1 MVCTQSLGLLVL
13 ISLAQPGN
21 AAALNPISR
30 VVQLMEGLIKKTE
43 SDGKAEED
51 LFEAYVCW
59 YKTVVSSKKASNAEA
74 KDRIESLTAYID
86 DVKSGRVEFTS
97 ERKDLEAEIEKLN
110 TEIETATDMR
120 KKENEDFLAAKDEM
134 EKAIAALEKAIEVLG
149 DATLLQD
156 HKEGAVLTSVG
167 FDLRRAVE
175 IGQNFLSE
183 QDARFLEQ
191 VLDGQVPKADWK
203 KLNRKATFKMK
214 YKARSTKIQE
224 ILADMLQTFED
235 NLADA
240 TKKEKDT
247 KDSFDTLMGAKNS
260 QLSAAQDAL
269 SGGEGEGAARTL
281 AADEAQE
288 EVDALTT
295 QVSND
300 EKYIGQVEASYADKV
315 AEWKERKRLR
325 TEEIASISKAIEILA
340 SDDAKDLMS
349 SSFESQGGFLLQEST
364 EGCSQVKRATR
375 VVHKLRSMATKHRD
389 PRLSALAVAVQLNS
403 RGHFD
408 KIVAEVMKM
417 VSDLHEEADE
427 DLKTKETCEAD
438 RMANTKTAK
447 KAAQS
452 MDDETALI
460 NRKKADIEAMQ
471 KEIAG
476 IVAHVKELKLQL
488 EEAQIQR
495 AKENSEYKAAKADD
509 EAATV
514 LIGKSKDVLEKF
526 YADNGLALAQT
537 GIKSHAHAKSGVAQP
552 EVVAGEAPPPPPS
565 TFGEPYGGNKG
576 ATNGVISLL
585 EMVKADVEK
594 DIKTATAEESKAK
607 SEYDTFK
614 SETEALIKSLGSEKA
629 DLEGKVGDAETAV
642 VDAKKTRKD
651 KKKVLDDTMAFL
663 RSIAPS
669 CDYMAVNFELRKAN
683 REAEI
688 DGLIEAGASL
698 QGGVLNKDAGFLQK
712 GNDEC

>member
-1 MVCTQSLGLLVL
+1 VLALVCLL
-13 ISLAQPGN
+13 LAPVGSES
-21 AAALNPISR
+21 LNPVTR
-30 VVQLMEGLIKKTE
+30 VVQLMEGLIKKAE

-120 KKENEDFLAAKDEM
+120 NKENEDYLAAKDEM

-149 DATLLQD
+149 DATAD
-156 HKEGAVLTSVG
+156 HKEGVFLTSVG

-183 QDARFLEQ
+183 QDSRFLEQ

-247 KDSFDTLMGAKNS
+247 KSSFDTLMEAKNS

-325 TEEIASISKAIEILA
+325 TEEVASISKAIEILA
-340 SDDAKDLMS
+340 SDDAKDTMA
-349 SSFESQGGFLLQEST
+349 SSFKSQGNFFLQESNA
-364 EGCSQVKRATR
+364 GCSQMKRATK
-375 VVHKLRSMATKHRD
+375 VVHKLRNMATKHRD
-389 PRLSALAVAVQLNS
+389 PRLSALAVAVQLNAK
-403 RGHFD
+403 GHFD

-447 KAAQS
+447 KSAQS

-476 IVAHVKELKLQL
+476 IVEHVKELKLQL

-495 AKENSEYKAAKADD
+495 AKENTEYKAAKADD
-509 EAATV
+509 EAAAV
-514 LIGKSKDVLEKF
+514 LLGKAKDVLEKF

-537 GIKSHAHAKSGVAQP
+537 GVKAAQP

-565 TFGEPYGGNKG
+565 TFSEPYGGNKG
-576 ATNGVISLL
+576 ATTGIISLL

-594 DIKTATAEESKAK
+594 DIKTATAEEDKAK
-607 SEYDTFK
+607 TDYDTFK
-614 SETEALIKSLGSEKA
+614 SETEALIKSLNSEKA

-712 GNDEC
+712 ADSEC

>member
-1 MVCTQSLGLLVL
+1 MRVLALACLLFAPV
-13 ISLAQPGN
+13 
-21 AAALNPISR
+21 AAETLNPVTR
-30 VVQLMEGLIKKTE
+30 VVQLMEGLSKKTE
-43 SDGKAEED
+43 QDGKAEED
-51 LFEAYVCW
+51 LFQQYVCW

-74 KDRIESLTAYID
+74 SDRIESLTAYID

-120 KKENEDFLAAKDEM
+120 NKENEDFLAAKDEM

-149 DATLLQD
+149 DATAD
-156 HKEGAVLTSVG
+156 HKEGVLVSVG
-167 FDLRRAVE
+167 FDLRRAAE
-175 IGQNFLSE
+175 MGKNFLSE

-235 NLADA
+235 NLAEA
-240 TKKEKDT
+240 TKTEKDAKST
-247 KDSFDTLMGAKNS
+247 FDTLMGAKNS

-300 EKYIGQVEASYADKV
+300 EKYISQVEASYADKV
-315 AEWKERKRLR
+315 DEWKERKRLR

-349 SSFESQGGFLLQEST
+349 SSFKSQGNFFLQESNA
-364 EGCSQVKRATR
+364 GCSQMKRATK
-375 VVHKLRSMATKHRD
+375 VMHKLRAMAAKHRD
-389 PRLSALAVAVQLNS
+389 PRLSSLAVAIQLNA

-408 KIVAEVMKM
+408 KIVEEVMKM

-438 RMANTKTAK
+438 RMSNTKTAK
-447 KAAQS
+447 KSAQS

-495 AKENSEYKAAKADD
+495 AKENREYKAAKADD
-509 EAATV
+509 EAAAV

-537 GIKSHAHAKSGVAQP
+537 GARSHKAKVAAAQP

-576 ATNGVISLL
+576 ATNGIISLL
-585 EMVKADVEK
+585 EMVKTDVEK
-594 DIKTATAEESKAK
+594 DIKTATAEEDKAK

-614 SETEALIKSLGSEKA
+614 TETETLIKSLESEKSN
-629 DLEGKVGDAETAV
+629 LEGEVGDAETAV
-642 VDAKKTRKD
+642 VNAKKTRKD

-698 QGGVLNKDAGFLQK
+698 QGGAFGKAGFLQK
-712 GNDEC
+712 AEADDEC